1 MKDMIKKKIIMV
13 SDSFPPV
20 PSGVSKYSFFLT
32 KKLLERGYDV
42 SVITGGVKNKPQEEI
57 EIEKLGGKVIRVGK
71 LISVIANGTRCFIT
85 LPSPYDLYKL
95 KKIFSSYHDVII
107 MQGPLGLTLPYPA
120 TLFSNAK
127 KIGIFHSVTDK
138 PNLGFILFKRIMRPF
153 LDALDEKIAV
163 SRSAKNEIEK
173 YFGNQSIDI
182 IPPGIDTKIYS
193 PSAGKRYND
202 KLIFLF
208 VGRLDERKGAD
219 ILIRAWQ
226 RIKKEGIKK
235 GNKVPSQLFIVG
247 DGPMRQNL
255 ENEVKNKK
263 IEGVKFFGFVEEKKL
278 PEIYASA
285 DICVFPSKG
294 GESFGIVLIEA
305 MSSGCCVIASKIKGY
320 QDVISD
326 GKTGILFSNEKE
338 LISFSEKLSQDETMR
353 GELSKNAMEAS
364 KKYDWDKI
372 VDLIEQK
379 IKN

>member
-95 KKIFSSYHDVII
+95 KKIFSSYHDVVI

-173 YFGNQSIDI
+173 YFGPQNIDI
-182 IPPGIDTKIYS
+182 IPPG
-193 PSAGKRYND
+193 
-202 KLIFLF
+202 
-208 VGRLDERKGAD
+208 
-219 ILIRAWQ
+219 
-226 RIKKEGIKK
+226 
-235 GNKVPSQLFIVG
+235 
-247 DGPMRQNL
+247 
-255 ENEVKNKK
+255 
-263 IEGVKFFGFVEEKKL
+263 
-278 PEIYASA
+278 
-285 DICVFPSKG
+285 
-294 GESFGIVLIEA
+294 
-305 MSSGCCVIASKIKGY
+305 
-320 QDVISD
+320 
-326 GKTGILFSNEKE
+326 
-338 LISFSEKLSQDETMR
+338 
-353 GELSKNAMEAS
+353 
-364 KKYDWDKI
+364 
-372 VDLIEQK
+372 
-379 IKN
+379 